1 IDSGSIR
8 TQLDCW
14 ETLYNRFEQA
24 GDLNDISEAISIL
37 REVVERTPEWDV
49 NLAKRLN
56 NLGNSFAH
64 RFGHTGNLSDL
75 AEAISLQ
82 TRAVDLTP
90 EGHDDLPS
98 RLNNLGES
106 YLRQFERTGNLGDV
120 AAISLQT
127 RAVDPT
133 PEGHA
138 DLPSRLMNLGNS
150 YLRQFGRTGNLG
162 DVAESIS
169 LQTRAVGLTPKG
181 HIALPSMLASLGGS
195 YRCQFERTG
204 DLEALVE
211 SISLQ
216 THAVDLTPD
225 GHADLPTMLT
235 NLGASYLRR
244 FERIGN
250 LEDVAKS
257 ISLQTRAISLAPK
270 GHPHIP
276 NMLMNL
282 GTFFLCNF
290 ERTLGGNLGDVAESI
305 SLQTRAIR
313 LTPEGHAD
321 LPGMLMNLGRSFLC
335 RFERTGNLKDVAES
349 LSLKARAVRLTPEG
363 HIHLPG
369 MLMSLGGSF
378 LCRFQRTQNILDVE
392 EAISLQSRAVALTPA
407 GHAHRPVMLSNLGA
421 CFMSRFKLI
430 HDYSDLSRAIS
441 AQTQSVDLIPYS
453 HVGLPMLLNNLAN
466 SLTCRFEHSGYLGDV
481 TEAIKVQTRVVGLAP
496 DGHAS
501 LPGCPQDR
509 LCGATWWARLCHRRP
524 GSLEV
529 INAFET
535 ALHLLTLVAGLGET
549 VQHQYAKIEEYGE
562 LPAEAAAAAIRLG
575 AHRKALEWLEQ
586 GRCLVWGQ
594 QSRLRIPLDELR
606 THNEVLANRV
616 MEVSRLLEG
625 LGSSRQHSSTD
636 RSLAGKA
643 MLEDEALRHLQ
654 LASEWERLLE
664 HVRETAGFENFLR
677 PLRCAALVQH
687 LPRTG
692 PVIVLNIHELC
703 CDAIILGAGLE
714 LHRIPLP
721 SFTLAKAN
729 QHRRTLAV
737 KLYHWDQSLRQ
748 VEHGRGRAAGRYRD
762 KARDFLSVH
771 SILKSLWD
779 EVVKPILNVLG
790 FPKGDSNRIHLL
802 PRIWWC
808 PTGLLSFLPLH
819 AAGIYRGEGVENV
832 SDYAVSSYTP
842 TVTALTQRVKSD
854 FPVDEQVSGLFLACQ
869 PEVPDLCAIHGT
881 KEEVRDVHREA
892 TALGVRSLSLEGG
905 AVTPEKCLEYM
916 EEYSSIHLACHGGQ
930 DISDPLQSRFLFHN
944 GSLTLNSIM
953 QKNLPNADLAYL
965 SACRTSAGEVTLA
978 NEVVHLAAGMLAA
991 GYRRVVSTM
1000 WEIGDGHAS
1009 QVARDFYQY
1018 LWKHRPEGSG
1028 SRFDGSL
1035 SAYALQH
1042 AAQELRDRLDNTDSS
1057 LLTWMPFVHYGY

>member
-1 IDSGSIR
+1 M
-8 TQLDCW
+8 LM
-14 ETLYNRFEQA
+14 TL
-24 GDLNDISEAISIL
+24 G
-37 REVVERTPEWDV
+37 
-49 NLAKRLN
+49 
-56 NLGNSFAH
+56 G
-64 RFGHTGNLSDL
+64 
-75 AEAISLQ
+75 
-82 TRAVDLTP
+82 
-90 EGHDDLPS
+90 
-98 RLNNLGES
+98 S
-106 YLRQFERTGNLGDV
+106 YLRQFERTGNSMC
-120 AAISLQT
+120 I
-127 RAVDPT
+127 
-133 PEGHA
+133 
-138 DLPSRLMNLGNS
+138 
-150 YLRQFGRTGNLG
+150 
-162 DVAESIS
+162 AESIS
-169 LQTRAVGLTPKG
+169 LQNRAIGLTRDR
-181 HIALPSMLASLGGS
+181 HLDLPS
-195 YRCQFERTG
+195 
-204 DLEALVE
+204 
-211 SISLQ
+211 
-216 THAVDLTPD
+216 
-225 GHADLPTMLT
+225 MLT

-244 FERIGN
+244 FERTGN

-282 GTFFLCNF
+282 GTFYLCNF

-501 LPGCPQDR
+501 LPGWYANLGNTYVQLFSQTQDPHDLKGAIYNFDQAIHLSPGMHANLPNILNRLASAWYQSYLSSGHRGHLHAAVSNFKSAALCTSGSPQDR

-636 RSLAGKA
+636 GSLAGKA
-643 MLEDEALRHLQ
+643 MLEDEALRHSQ

-677 PLRCAALVQH
+677 PLRCAALVQV
-687 LPRTG
+687 LPRSG
-692 PVIVLNIHELC
+692 PVVVLNVHQSR
-703 CDAIILGAGLE
+703 CDAIVLRAGSDE
-714 LHRIPLP
+714 LQHIPLP
-721 SFTLAKAN
+721 NLTLDKAK
-729 QHRRTLAV
+729 HYRRMLGVQLQCHGLRDQGLGEKTEQGTGRAGRLYRNKFRDDLAV
-737 KLYHWDQSLRQ
+737 N
-748 VEHGRGRAAGRYRD
+748 A
-762 KARDFLSVH
+762 
-771 SILKSLWD
+771 ILKSLWE
-779 EVVKPILNVLG
+779 EVVKPILSVLG
-790 FPKGDSNRIHLL
+790 LSKGDKDMIHLF

-808 PTGLLSFLPLH
+808 PTGPLSFLPLH
-819 AAGIYRGEGVENV
+819 AAGVYRGEGAEGI

-842 TVTALTQRVKSD
+842 TVTALTQRVKND
-854 FPVDEQVSGLFLACQ
+854 IPIDERVSGLFLTCQ
-869 PEVPDLCAIHGT
+869 PEAPYAGSIHGT
-881 KEEVRDVHREA
+881 KAEVRDIHKEA
-892 TALGVRSLSLEGG
+892 IALGVRSLSLEGD
-905 AVTPEKCLEYM
+905 AVPPEKFLQQM
-916 EEYSSIHLACHGGQ
+916 EEYSSIHLACHGFQ
-930 DISDPLQSRFLFHN
+930 DTSDPLRSRFLFHK
-944 GSLTLNSIM
+944 GRLHLGTIM

-965 SACRTSAGEVTLA
+965 SACQTSTGQETLA
-978 NEVVHLAAGMLAA
+978 DEVVHLAAGMLAA

-1000 WEIGDGHAS
+1000 WEIDDGHAS

-1035 SAYALQH
+1035 SAYALH
-1042 AAQELRDRLDNTDSS
+1042 YATQELRGRLDNADAS
-1057 LLTWMPFVHYGY
+1057 LLAWIPFVHYGY